1 MAWQE
6 TREKVQKNFKN
17 LSSDKISAELVEK
30 VVEELLSFLK
40 DRQREIIS
48 RRFGLMEKNKPM
60 VLEEIGKEFGI
71 TRERVRQIENDC
83 FRRLQK
89 ISKSESFKKIENRAV
104 EILDEFGGFCK
115 KKLLKEKILPNLSL
129 KDRNRLMFVL
139 NSSPKLSFKKNNLQ
153 LGSFWS
159 RKEKMNKIAEE
170 LKYVHQLILN
180 ILEQKGSPVFFDEL
194 WQLLLEDKR
203 AKKILAEK
211 KGEQKLRMILKISKV
226 FEKNILEEWGLRR
239 WRTIAERGSREKAY
253 LVLKKE
259 GKPLH
264 FRQITNRINQLWKN
278 KKALPQTVH
287 NELIKDRRFV
297 LVGRG
302 IYGLREWG
310 VKEGTVKELIIDI
323 LKTKKKPLH
332 KHEIIEHILSIKK
345 VKRTTVLVN
354 LSDKLVFQRTEEGKF
369 FLK

>member
-1 MAWQE
+1 VAWQE
-6 TREKVQKNFKN
+6 TKEKVQKNFKN
-17 LSSDKISAELVEK
+17 LDSDSGKISPELVER

-40 DRQREIIS
+40 DRQREIVS
-48 RRFGLMEKNKPM
+48 RRFGLMEKARPM

-89 ISKSESFKKIENRAV
+89 APKSESFKKIEGRAL
-104 EILDEFGGFCK
+104 EILDEFGGFCE
-115 KKLLKEKILPNLSL
+115 KKLLKEKILPNLSS
-129 KDRNRLMFVL
+129 KDRNRLMFIL
-139 NSSPKLSFKKNNLQ
+139 NSSSSLSFKKNNFQ
-153 LGSFWS
+153 LGSFWV
-159 RKEKMNKIAEE
+159 RKEKVDKTAEE
-170 LKYVHQLILN
+170 LKYIHQLILDN
-180 ILEQKGSPVFFDEL
+180 LKKKGCPVFFNEL

-203 AKKILAEK
+203 AKRILAEE
-211 KGEQKLRMILKISKV
+211 KGEQKLKMILRISKV
-226 FEKNILEEWGLRR
+226 FEKNILEEWGLKK

-264 FRQITNRINQLWKN
+264 FRQITDRINQLWKS

-310 VKEGTVKELIIDI
+310 AKETLLIDWWLPI
-323 LKTKKKPLH
+323 PGNP
-332 KHEIIEHILSIKK
+332 
-345 VKRTTVLVN
+345 VMVVL
-354 LSDKLVFQRTEEGKF
+354 
-369 FLK
+369 